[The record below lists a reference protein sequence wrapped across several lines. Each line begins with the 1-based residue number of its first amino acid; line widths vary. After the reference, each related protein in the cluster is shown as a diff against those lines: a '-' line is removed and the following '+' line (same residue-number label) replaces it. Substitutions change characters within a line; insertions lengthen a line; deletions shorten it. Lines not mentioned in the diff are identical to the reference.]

1 MDIFTDIILP
11 LIENSGK
18 SDMELER
25 EMHLPRSIIY
35 DWRNG
40 RSKSYK
46 KYAAEIAAYFNVST
60 DYVLGNEQ
68 TEKPTTPSNETPD
81 LKHLLENAHGL
92 MFNGEPLSDD
102 DRKQILKV
110 IQALQDK

>member
-1 MDIFTDIILP
+1 
-11 LIENSGK
+11 
-18 SDMELER
+18 MELER

-68 TEKPTTPSNETPD
+68 KEKPLVNGDKELTEYLEMLRTRPEMKMLFNITKDATKADVEKAVKIIEAY
-81 LKHLLENAHGL
+81 LK
-92 MFNGEPLSDD
+92 
-102 DRKQILKV
+102 K
-110 IQALQDK
+110 